1 MRLPEP
7 REEHLTAGVALHS
20 TRHLSDQPETSDNR
34 VIFCHGLF
42 GRGRNW
48 DHIGKTLAARGVATS
63 IQLDLPN
70 HGSSP
75 WTSSFDYVEQA
86 DQVAGFIRR
95 EGPAFLVGHSM
106 GGKIA
111 MLAALRHPDL
121 VRRLVIVDIAPAHS
135 GEVSGFA
142 KYVEDLRSIDL
153 NTLSSRRDAEEQLAA
168 RESNAMVRSFLL
180 QNLRRGDG
188 WEWDANF
195 ELLGHAL
202 PKIGAWPD
210 YDGPPYEGPVLWLN
224 GADSPY
230 VGPEHH
236 ERMRELFPRT
246 REVRVKGAGHWVHS
260 QKPEIVTDILAQFF
274 SGGSS

>member
-1 MRLPEP
+1 MTLPEP
-7 REEHLTAGVALHS
+7 REEHLVAGVLLHS
-20 TRHLSDQPETSDNR
+20 TRHVSQQPATADDR

-48 DHIGKTLAARGVATS
+48 DHIGKALAAKGVATS

-75 WTSSFDYVEQA
+75 WTTSFDYVEQA
-86 DQVAGFIRR
+86 DQLAGFIRR

-111 MLAALRHPDL
+111 MLAALRHPEL
-121 VRRLVIVDIAPAHS
+121 VRKLVVVDIAPAPS
-135 GEVSGFA
+135 SEVSGFA
-142 KYVEDLRSIDL
+142 KYIEDLRSIDL
-153 NTLSSRRDAEEQLAA
+153 ESLTSRRDAEEQLAE
-168 RESNAMVRSFLL
+168 RESNAVVRAFLL

-188 WEWDANF
+188 WSWQPNL
-195 ELLGHAL
+195 ELLGQAL
-202 PKIGAWPD
+202 PHIGGWPP
-210 YDGPPYEGPVLWLN
+210 YEGPPYTGPVLWLN

-230 VGPEHH
+230 VQEHH
-236 ERMRELFPRT
+236 HPTMRELFPRT

-260 QKPEIVTDILAQFF
+260 QKPELVTQILTQFLT
-274 SGGSS
+274 GGRS